1 MKKSNVC
8 PKCNGQNI
16 YTNAGLMSRGERCTV
31 AVSSWTQLFVETYVC
46 LDCGFFEEY
55 VMQKELRN
63 AEKIEKIK
71 STWKKVDFIDK

>member
-1 MKKSNVC
+1 
-8 PKCNGQNI
+8 
-16 YTNAGLMSRGERCTV
+16 MSRGERSIV

-71 STWKKVDFIDK
+71 STWKKVDFTDK